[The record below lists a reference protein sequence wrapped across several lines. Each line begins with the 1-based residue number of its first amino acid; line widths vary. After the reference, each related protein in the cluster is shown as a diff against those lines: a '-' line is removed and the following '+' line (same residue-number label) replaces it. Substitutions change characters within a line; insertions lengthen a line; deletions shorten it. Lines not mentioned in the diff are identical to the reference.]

1 MLQLAL
7 AAALL
12 LAADPAAPPRGAY
25 QQREKGAGHVPGKA
39 GAAAKAA
46 APRGHGAGGQ
56 HGNPGDLKAYAAGL
70 LDPRRDAWQ
79 KPDEVLKAL
88 ALAPGQVAC
97 DVGAGPGYFT
107 LRLAQA
113 VGPSGRVYAVDVE
126 PALLA
131 GLRDRLGEARNVT
144 PVLAVGDDPLLP
156 LGACDAVLVVNTFHH
171 FPDGVAY
178 LWRLS
183 ASLKPGGRIV
193 NVDFHKRE
201 TPVGPPVA
209 ARVSRE
215 DFLAAAASAGLSVV
229 AEPDVLPHQYLVVLA
244 PGAKGP

>member
-1 MLQLAL
+1 MLTIALAL
-7 AAALL
+7 A
-12 LAADPAAPPRGAY
+12 LAADPAAPPRNTY
-25 QQREKGAGHVPGKA
+25 QQREKGAAHAPAGPA
-39 GAAAKAA
+39 GASRAGSAKVQ
-46 APRGHGAGGQ
+46 GAGGQ

-70 LDPRRDAWQ
+70 LDPKRDAWQ
-79 KPDEVLKAL
+79 KPEEVLKAL

-131 GLRDRLGEARNVT
+131 ALRDRLGEVRHVT

-156 LGACDAVLVVNTFHH
+156 LGACDVVLVVNTFHH

-178 LWRLS
+178 LWRLA
-183 ASLKPGGRIV
+183 ASLRPGGRIV
-193 NVDFHKRE
+193 NVDFQKRE
-201 TPVGPPVA
+201 TPVGPPLA

-244 PGAKGP
+244 PGARGP